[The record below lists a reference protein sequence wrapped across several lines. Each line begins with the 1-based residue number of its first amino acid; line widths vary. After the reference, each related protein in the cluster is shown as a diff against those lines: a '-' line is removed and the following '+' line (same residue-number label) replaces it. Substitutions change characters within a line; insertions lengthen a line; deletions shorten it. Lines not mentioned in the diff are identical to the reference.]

1 MISYTTKE
9 FYSGTYLQGRTAV
22 ISAADFPLYAQKAT
36 QRIKQYTG
44 NNVDETATLP
54 DELQMCCCELAEY
67 LFHKGTADQDTEADV
82 KGLSSET
89 TGGHSVSY
97 ESAEAR
103 ERAHN
108 NIIKGIIYNW
118 LAMTGLLYRGC

>member
-1 MISYTTKE
+1 MTNYADYAYYT
-9 FYSGTYLQGRTAV
+9 GTYKGAV
-22 ISAADFPLYAQKAT
+22 IDTASFDLYARKAT
-36 QRIKQYTG
+36 QTIKKYTF
-44 NNVDETATLP
+44 NRVNEDNILDDVK
-54 DELQMCCCELAEY
+54 MCCCELAEY